1 MKEKLVQ
8 LLEECLENST
18 HTDLEALKQAIEGIQ
33 RKINE
38 KNESYVDGLL
48 HMERKIEGNSCEIVI
63 PINPLIHNSFHIVH
77 GGITATLIDTAM
89 GTLVNALLPKGF
101 GAVTNQLNIHYL
113 SPGTGNDLRCKAEIV
128 HQGSKTMVV
137 SAEAFRSDGKKVAQA
152 TGSFF
157 IIEKNSIKGE

>member
-8 LLEECLENST
+8 LLEECLENGT
-18 HTDLEALKQAIEGIQ
+18 ETDIEVLRQAIIGVQ
-33 RKINE
+33 RKMNE

-48 HMERKIEGNSCEIVI
+48 HMERKIEGKSCEIVI
-63 PINPLIHNSFHIVH
+63 PINPLIHNSFHIAH

-89 GTLVNALLPKGF
+89 GTLVNVLLPKGY

-113 SPGTGNDLRCKAEIV
+113 SPGIGEHLRCKAEIV

-157 IIEKNSIKGE
+157 VIEKKSIKGE